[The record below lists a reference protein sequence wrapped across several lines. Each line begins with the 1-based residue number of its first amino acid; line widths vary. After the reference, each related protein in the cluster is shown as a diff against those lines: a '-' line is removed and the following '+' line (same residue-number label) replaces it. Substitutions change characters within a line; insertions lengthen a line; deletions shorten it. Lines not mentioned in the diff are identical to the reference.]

1 MFGMKKKYWWKIKNF
16 DSVHQVRFTI
26 FFLNNETL
34 STSVLKFWLFMSQ
47 YLDTKITVKRYSAKT
62 FNLTFEDIME
72 VYIMSYNF

>member
-1 MFGMKKKYWWKIKNF
+1 
-16 DSVHQVRFTI
+16 
-26 FFLNNETL
+26 
-34 STSVLKFWLFMSQ
+34 MSQ